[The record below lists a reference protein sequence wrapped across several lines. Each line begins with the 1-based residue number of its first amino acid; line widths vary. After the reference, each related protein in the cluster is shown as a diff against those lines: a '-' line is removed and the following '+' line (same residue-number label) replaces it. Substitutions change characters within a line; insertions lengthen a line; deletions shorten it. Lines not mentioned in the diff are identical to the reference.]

1 MNREN
6 MFLFKLKDQDLKFS
20 VRVAGLRIKLV
31 ELFYRY

>member
-1 MNREN
+1 